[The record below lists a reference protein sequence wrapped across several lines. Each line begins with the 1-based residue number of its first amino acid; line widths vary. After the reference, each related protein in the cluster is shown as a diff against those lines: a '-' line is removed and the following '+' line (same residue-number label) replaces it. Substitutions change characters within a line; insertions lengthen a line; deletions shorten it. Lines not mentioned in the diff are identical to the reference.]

1 MNTNSK
7 LLIIEFFGTPGAGK
21 TTLVKAA
28 RQILKKQGIR
38 AYSVMEAARPFAART
53 LLGKI
58 VDRISPL
65 RYRRQLLWQVFNLT
79 SLVYQ
84 FKFRR
89 AHRRLIRY
97 VADSQKRRPPE
108 AAIRERRTL
117 HWFHH
122 LVGRYEFLRA
132 YAMPGEALIFD
143 DGFVHRAV
151 HLHASTVEVP
161 DPAQVRAYIDLIP
174 QPDVVIV
181 PYAPLEVCEERIGK
195 RGVWKHFRNKH
206 HELRQF
212 LASSNCAVIEASAH
226 IKNMGWNVIEVD
238 NSGNDLAVTH
248 EELQKKLMSIP
259 PFNHEQPGTANAKA
273 VASWRTSVPWIPHLP
288 RPSRLSEFVKSR
300 TRSLDIEMETV
311 QTVVDRFGLK
321 LLEPPSNL
329 PLSRRTRNLMLNTS
343 AGRKVI
349 KRYRARL
356 ELPTITY
363 SHSILDRLAELGFP
377 GPRLAATPEGETFVS
392 LDSGNYAIFDFVE
405 GTNFSLSF
413 VPPVYRYQLMNIAG
427 QTLGHLHGA
436 LAGFIPDG
444 WHHLGFVSYT
454 GDWRRNMGWH
464 AAKVDEMKEKSRAL
478 SNEDDKRHAGWLVQ
492 NCQYVLDELAQV
504 DETLRSSD
512 LRRVIIHGDY
522 GLHNV
527 VFHRDVVTPID
538 FESSRLEWRLSDL
551 VSALSRLRFRNG
563 TYNFESIRN
572 FLEGYQTVHPINT
585 DEWQFL
591 PLVWRFHKLR
601 ASLIYWNSY
610 FETGG
615 PARKLIS
622 ARDAVGQADWAIK
635 NPDKLLRLNSLL
647 SI

>member
-1 MNTNSK
+1 LNTNSK
-7 LLIIEFFGTPGAGK
+7 PLIIEFFGTPGAGK

-28 RQILKKQGIR
+28 RELLKKQGIH

-53 LLGKI
+53 FLGRL
-58 VDRISPL
+58 VNRLSPI

-79 SLVYQ
+79 SLAYGL
-84 FKFRR
+84 KFRR
-89 AHRRLIRY
+89 EHRQLIKY
-97 VADSQKRRPPE
+97 VADSQKRRPAE
-108 AAIRERRTL
+108 SGIRERRVL

-122 LVGRYEFLRA
+122 LVGRYEFLST
-132 YAMPGEALIFD
+132 YAQAGEALIFD

-151 HLHASTVEVP
+151 HLHASAVEMP
-161 DPAQVRAYIDLIP
+161 DPTQVRTYMDLIP
-174 QPDVVIV
+174 QPDLVIV
-181 PYAPLEVCEERIGK
+181 PCTPLEICEERITK
-195 RGVWKHFRNKH
+195 RGIWKHFRNKGRG
-206 HELRQF
+206 ELKQF
-212 LASSNCAVIEASAH
+212 LISSNCAVNEATDY
-226 IKNMGWNVIEVD
+226 IKIKGWRVVEVD
-238 NSGNDLAVTH
+238 NGHNFLEITR
-248 EELQKKLMSIP
+248 EELQNKLMNMP
-259 PFNHEQPGTANAKA
+259 PFNHEQS
-273 VASWRTSVPWIPHLP
+273 VSSWKTSVPWIPHLP

-356 ELPTITY
+356 ETPTITY

-377 GPRLAATPEGETFVS
+377 GPRLAATPEGENFVS

-405 GTNFSLSF
+405 GTNYSLSF
-413 VPPVYRYQLMNIAG
+413 VPPAYRHQLMNIAG

-436 LAGFIPDG
+436 LTGFMPDG

-454 GDWRRNMGWH
+454 DDWRRNMTWH
-464 AAKVDEMKEKSRAL
+464 SAKVTEMKEKSQSL
-478 SNEDDKRHAGWLVQ
+478 KDEDDKKHANWLVQ
-492 NCQYVLDELAQV
+492 NCQYVLDELSQV
-504 DETLRSSD
+504 DETLRSSK
-512 LRRVIIHGDY
+512 LTRLIIHGDY

-551 VSALSRLRFRNG
+551 VSALSRLRYRNG
-563 TYNFESIRN
+563 TYNFESIRH
-572 FLEGYQTVHPINT
+572 FLEGYQTIYPIST
-585 DEWQFL
+585 EEWQFL